1 MYPPPR
7 PNSGGKLNRLNSRQN
22 KTKKLKD
29 SRRFRRVELLGVR
42 IPRYADG
49 AGGGVCTM
57 LPRPEIVFDLGL
69 AA

>member
-1 MYPPPR
+1 VAKKSSLLR
-7 PNSGGKLNRLNSRQN
+7 ANGTLWLGASRA
-22 KTKKLKD
+22 
-29 SRRFRRVELLGVR
+29 VR
-42 IPRYADG
+42 SG